1 MTKENSTMTRKFRN
15 AALFVAV
22 VAVAVVAASCTS
34 SGGGY
39 NSNPTAPPP
48 PPGTPP
54 PAKEL
59 DSGNIG
65 TAGSYQHRFVSAGTY
80 NYHCIYH
87 GPMTGSVQVTD
98 AAADTVAT
106 VTITTDT
113 APFPGASVKP
123 GGRVVWNN
131 NSTMIH
137 TVTSN

>member
-1 MTKENSTMTRKFRN
+1 MTRKFRN
-15 AALFVAV
+15 AALLVAV
-22 VAVAVVAASCTS
+22 MAVAVVAASCTS

-48 PPGTPP
+48 PGTPP

-65 TAGSYQHRFVSAGTY
+65 TSGSYQHRFVSAGTY

-123 GGRVVWNN
+123 GGRVVWHNN
-131 NSTMIH
+131 TTMIH